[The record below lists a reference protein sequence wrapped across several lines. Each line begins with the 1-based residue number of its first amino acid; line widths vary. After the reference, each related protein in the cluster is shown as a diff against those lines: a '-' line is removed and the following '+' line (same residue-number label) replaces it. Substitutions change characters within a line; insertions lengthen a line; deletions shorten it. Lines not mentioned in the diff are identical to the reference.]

1 MTTLKVMRLV
11 DDTSLTIPT
20 VKMTCDCGWVEKAY
34 ATREARDRAE
44 RHMKETHTHGILKYL
59 GHSYEV

>member
-1 MTTLKVMRLV
+1 MKTLTIV

-20 VKMTCDCGWVEKAY
+20 VKMTCECSWQEKAY

-44 RHMKETHTHGILKYL
+44 RHMKDRHNGGLIRYN
-59 GHSYEV
+59 GHLMEVK